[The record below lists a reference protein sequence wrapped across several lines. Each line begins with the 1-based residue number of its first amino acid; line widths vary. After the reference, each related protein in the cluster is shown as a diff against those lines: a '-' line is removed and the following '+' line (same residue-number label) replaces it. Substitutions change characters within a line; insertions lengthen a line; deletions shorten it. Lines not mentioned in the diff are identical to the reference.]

1 MGTALSL
8 AIIATAIFAA
18 YALKKYY
25 DRPYIVNFSLTVM
38 LLLITAR
45 TLMLQPI
52 SGLGYAAII
61 ICTVAG
67 IFQAFLGIKSI
78 KATQKVQ
85 A

>member
-18 YALKKYY
+18 YALKKFY
-25 DRPYIVNFSLTVM
+25 DRPYIVNFSLSVM
-38 LLLITAR
+38 LLLIVAR

-52 SGLGYAAII
+52 SGLGYTAII
-61 ICTVAG
+61 MCSIAG
-67 IFQAFLGIKSI
+67 IFQVFLGIQSI
-78 KATQKVQ
+78 KAVQKVQ